1 METDGFVRGSYNCNQ
16 NMCSLHS
23 NTYAWHFVSI
33 NMPSSLTIGCSGQ
46 SRKLKSAQKHCLK
59 LQSFHHL
66 DVTHI
71 AHLVKRDKTTSE
83 NLPINCIDLCFKR
96 MSNMRGIPSLR
107 ISKLSNTRLKAQ
119 PRNINFR

>member
-1 METDGFVRGSYNCNQ
+1 MCLSIYGKDGFVRVSYNCNQ

-83 NLPINCIDLCFKR
+83 NLPINCIDLCLRECPTCVAFHH
-96 MSNMRGIPSLR
+96 SLK
-107 ISKLSNTRLKAQ
+107 SQQKYY
-119 PRNINFR
+119 